1 MLTRELQLCACLP
14 AAVFQA
20 VGADVSGCYTAAEA
34 GEVAFAYAKQQQLD
48 VQGPD
53 ERTLLLD
60 VVLCDAL

>member
-1 MLTRELQLCACLP
+1 MLLHLCLP
-14 AAVFQA
+14 AAIFQA
-20 VGADVSGCYTAAEA
+20 VGADTSGCYTAAEA

>member
-1 MLTRELQLCACLP
+1 LP

-20 VGADVSGCYTAAEA
+20 VGSDTIAAYTGAEC
-34 GEVAFAYAKQQQLD
+34 GKVAFAYAKQQQLD

-60 VVLCDAL
+60 AVLCDAL